1 MRKATTE
8 TLILTILWIIVIISI
23 TRNPQFRPQFIF
35 GLISLTSISIALI
48 IRKKDLSLGI
58 LTFSLLLST
67 FDAIKFS
74 EAFSVHFSFFSLI
87 PFSLLLILVFSRFS
101 ELMILKDNWFGEDA
115 TEVEKVKV
123 NKIAIFKREFQKLSS
138 EKLLK
143 KMSDDKM
150 VEEAKVAIKEIL
162 TERNMK
168 SE

>member
-58 LTFSLLLST
+58 LAFSLLLST

-74 EAFSVHFSFFSLI
+74 ETFSVHFGFISLI
-87 PFSLLLILVFSRFS
+87 PFTLLLILVFSRFS

-115 TEVEKVKV
+115 TEVEKV

-162 TERNMK
+162 TERNVK